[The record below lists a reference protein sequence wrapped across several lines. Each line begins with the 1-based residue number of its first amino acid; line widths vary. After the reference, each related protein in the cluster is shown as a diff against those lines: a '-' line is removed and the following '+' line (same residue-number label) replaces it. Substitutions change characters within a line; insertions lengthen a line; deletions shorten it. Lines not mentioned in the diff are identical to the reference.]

1 MNNESARELNAYRAH
16 ELARAGMNIGTILD
30 KVLGH
35 YDQGVV
41 DAAAS
46 ARHKVEP
53 VKKKTKKIK
62 KKGWLS
68 GGVMVKYFQL
78 MGPEGIRLATYQLT
92 ANSESASQ

>member
-1 MNNESARELNAYRAH
+1 MNNESARELAAYRAH

-30 KVLGH
+30 KVLDKVVGH

-62 KKGWLS
+62 KKG
-68 GGVMVKYFQL
+68 
-78 MGPEGIRLATYQLT
+78 
-92 ANSESASQ
+92 

>member
-1 MNNESARELNAYRAH
+1 MNNESARELAAYRAH

-30 KVLGH
+30 KVGH

-41 DAAAS
+41 DTAAS

-62 KKGWLS
+62 KKG
-68 GGVMVKYFQL
+68 
-78 MGPEGIRLATYQLT
+78 
-92 ANSESASQ
+92 

>member
-1 MNNESARELNAYRAH
+1 MNNDWSNNELNAYRAH

-30 KVLGH
+30 KVVGH

-62 KKGWLS
+62 KKG
-68 GGVMVKYFQL
+68 
-78 MGPEGIRLATYQLT
+78 
-92 ANSESASQ
+92 

>member
-1 MNNESARELNAYRAH
+1 MNNDWSNNELNAYRAH

-30 KVLGH
+30 KVVGH

-62 KKGWLS
+62 KKL
-68 GGVMVKYFQL
+68 
-78 MGPEGIRLATYQLT
+78 LT
-92 ANSESASQ
+92 SAEAWCRIYPQ

>member
-30 KVLGH
+30 KVVGH

-46 ARHKVEP
+46 ARHKVET
-53 VKKKTKKIK
+53 VKKKVI
-62 KKGWLS
+62 GEIWE
-68 GGVMVKYFQL
+68 VKQFL
-78 MGPEGIRLATYQLT
+78 NIIEFFNNFLFDWFRLF
-92 ANSESASQ
+92 